1 MTNTEAIKLLSR
13 FPKDTPLIIE
23 WFDRE
28 DFNVTEKLWG
38 KVCTASETK
47 LVTSGWH
54 EDIEDFIDLMSDKE
68 IDRIAKELN
77 EKLLGER

>member
-28 DFNVTEKLWG
+28 DFNVPEMLWD
-38 KVCTASETK
+38 KVCIDSERK
-47 LVTSGWH
+47 LDISGWH
-54 EDIEDFIDLMSDKE
+54 EDILNFIDCIAEDK
-68 IDRIAKELN
+68 
-77 EKLLGER
+77 

>member
-28 DFNVTEKLWG
+28 DFNVPEKLWG
-38 KVCTASETK
+38 KVCT
-47 LVTSGWH
+47 
-54 EDIEDFIDLMSDKE
+54 DF
-68 IDRIAKELN
+68 
-77 EKLLGER
+77 

>member
-28 DFNVTEKLWG
+28 DFNAPEMLWD
-38 KVCTASETK
+38 KVCIDSERK
-47 LVTSGWH
+47 LSTSGWH
-54 EDIEDFIDLMSDKE
+54 EDVLNFIDFIAEDK
-68 IDRIAKELN
+68 
-77 EKLLGER
+77 

>member
-28 DFNVTEKLWG
+28 DFNAPEMLWD
-38 KVCTASETK
+38 KVCIDSDQK
-47 LVTSGWH
+47 LDTSGWN
-54 EDIEDFIDLMSDKE
+54 EDVLNFIDFIAEDK
-68 IDRIAKELN
+68 
-77 EKLLGER
+77 